1 MKFFTNYEHKEYVD
15 SGVGYIRCPRFWL
28 ALMIIEHCYLI
39 YYFLNI
45 VDNFILFMFI
55 LIENTYLN
63 MIYIYLLYL
72 FENVCYHAINN

>member
-45 VDNFILFMFI
+45 VDNFILFMLVSILPTIAFI
-55 LIENTYLN
+55 FCF
-63 MIYIYLLYL
+63 LLGTTN
-72 FENVCYHAINN
+72 FNDIGK